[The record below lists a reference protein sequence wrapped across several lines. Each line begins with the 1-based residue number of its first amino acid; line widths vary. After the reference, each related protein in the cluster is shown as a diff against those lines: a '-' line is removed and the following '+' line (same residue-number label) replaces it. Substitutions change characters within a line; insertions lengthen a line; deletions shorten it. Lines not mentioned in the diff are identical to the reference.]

1 MTKIIFQ
8 ASVGFWQCVCASI
21 FGLYLFFC
29 GKWNISYLTHDSL
42 CGVDGWG
49 VGCGDEGRAACSAA
63 VEAGHRRQAGIDV
76 RGGN

>member
-1 MTKIIFQ
+1 MH
-8 ASVGFWQCVCASI
+8 SSI
-21 FGLYLFFC
+21 FGFYLFIFLW
-29 GKWNISYLTHDSL
+29 GIAYLTHNSL

-49 VGCGDEGRAACSAA
+49 VGCGDEGRAASSAA